1 VSTQQDWIERVG
13 AIRKWT
19 RGGERA
25 PHKPLL
31 LLFALGRLQ
40 RIGRNEPIRYVDAEL
55 PLASLLADFGPP
67 RQTSPAYPFRR
78 LANDGLWVLSTPSG
92 QSVEDQPAALRRA
105 DARGVLETQFAEALL
120 GDSALLSRV
129 ARFLLDSEFPDSL
142 HAAICTQ
149 VGLELDWAEL
159 GVAVPTEGRRR
170 RNASFRSDVLVAYE
184 YRCAMCGYEGRVG
197 AEAVGLEAAHVRWWA
212 FDGPDDVTNGLTLC
226 TMHHLLFD
234 RGVIGVSQERTMA
247 VSRHFVGHDESSA
260 QFVLALSGRDL
271 ALPQTGIAPV
281 EESHFSWHRA
291 EVFRGPPRG

>member
-1 VSTQQDWIERVG
+1 MSTQQDWIERVG

-129 ARFLLDSEFPDSL
+129 GRVFFSTQSFRIP
-142 HAAICTQ
+142 CTLPS
-149 VGLELDWAEL
+149 VRRSDWNWTGQSWEWRCRPR
-159 GVAVPTEGRRR
+159 VAVAETPPLGPMCSWRT
-170 RNASFRSDVLVAYE
+170 STDV
-184 YRCAMCGYEGRVG
+184 RCAATRVASEPRRWGSKQHTSGGGR
-197 AEAVGLEAAHVRWWA
+197 
-212 FDGPDDVTNGLTLC
+212 LT
-226 TMHHLLFD
+226 
-234 RGVIGVSQERTMA
+234 VRTMSQTASRCARCITCSSIA
-247 VSRHFVGHDESSA
+247 V
-260 QFVLALSGRDL
+260 
-271 ALPQTGIAPV
+271 
-281 EESHFSWHRA
+281 
-291 EVFRGPPRG
+291 